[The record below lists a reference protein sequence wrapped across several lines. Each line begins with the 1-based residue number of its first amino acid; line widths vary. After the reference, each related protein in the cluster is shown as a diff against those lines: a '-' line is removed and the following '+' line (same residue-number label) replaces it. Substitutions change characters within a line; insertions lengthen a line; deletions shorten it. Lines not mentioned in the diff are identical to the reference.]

1 MTGDNAHAGG
11 ANGQPAAAPAAAP
24 PPVEPLKNPPKPPFA
39 LTVGIVGHRLK
50 QWHTKDAAGQ
60 PRLDVETLDKV
71 TGDIHVALEAIKT
84 AATQAYRK
92 HQSLFARHDPELT
105 LVSALADGADTFAA
119 KAGLALGYKLDAPL
133 PFARADYQDDF
144 STAAVDGRGPAPRQ
158 EFYTLLGRA
167 GSVLELPGR
176 RKTAADTEEQG
187 RLKENR
193 AYEAVGLTVLSQAD
207 ILLTVWDRGVSRGR
221 GGTAEMIAEAVRI
234 GIPIVVVDANGERP
248 IELCWRGLMPMPAPI
263 VALEDMPHAELGEG
277 IQRIIDELVRPP
289 RAPEQRSGLQH
300 WFGERFCRINVRL
313 GFPLLMSCLFTRWMR
328 RTDIFPNPP
337 DRLASDDYVNIAAP
351 TLGPGK
357 PGEIGWLA
365 NPYGWADAVAVY
377 CSQLFRSAFVMNFLF
392 AAAAVVVASY
402 SVATGETVR
411 WPAVI
416 EFFLIAFVVGN
427 TILGWVRRWH
437 PRWVEARE
445 LAERLR
451 AALPLWTLGLRP
463 AFFPGEEPTWTG
475 WYARA
480 VVRVQGLRAGVLGA
494 DGLAA
499 ERGVL
504 LTLLAG
510 QCGYN
515 HANAARMYKAD
526 RRLEYFG
533 LSMLFAT
540 VLVAFDHM
548 FRLGLVGWLL
558 GRWLPAPEATIW
570 LSVALPALATA
581 SYGIR
586 VIGDFDGAH
595 QRSERTYRKLDELV
609 GAVRQD
615 PADFGLLRARARS
628 AADAMLGDVAS
639 WRLSAESRGLA
650 IPG

>member
-1 MTGDNAHAGG
+1 MTGEDAYAGG
-11 ANGQPAAAPAAAP
+11 ASSQPTASAAAP
-24 PPVEPLKNPPKPPFA
+24 PPIATLKNPPKPHFA
-39 LTVGIVGHRLK
+39 FSVGIVGHRLK
-50 QWHTKDAAGQ
+50 QWYTKDAAGQ
-60 PRLDVETLDKV
+60 PQLLVETLDKV
-71 TGDIHVALEAIKT
+71 TGDIRLALEAIKG
-84 AATQAYRK
+84 AVAQAYQK

-105 LVSALADGADTFAA
+105 LVSALADGADSFAA
-119 KAGLALGYKLDAPL
+119 KAALALGYKLDAPL
-133 PFARADYQDDF
+133 PFARADYQNDF
-144 STAAVDGRGPAPRQ
+144 SVKTVDEHRPAPRQ
-158 EFYTLLGRA
+158 EFHTLLGQAR
-167 GSVLELPGR
+167 SVLELPGR

-187 RLKENR
+187 VLKENR

-207 ILLTVWDRGVSRGR
+207 ILVIVWDRGVSRGR
-221 GGTAEMIAEAVRI
+221 GGTAEMIGEAVRI
-234 GIPIVVVDANGERP
+234 GIPIVLVDANGERP
-248 IELCWRGLMPMPAPI
+248 IELCWRGLMPTPAPI
-263 VALEDMPHAELGEG
+263 VALEDMPHAELDEN
-277 IQRIIDELVRPP
+277 IQGVVDELVRAPG
-289 RAPEQRSGLQH
+289 APEQRSGLQR
-300 WFGERFCRINVRL
+300 WFGETFCSTNVRF
-313 GFPLLMSCLFTRWMR
+313 GFPLLMSLLFTRWMR
-328 RTDIFPNPP
+328 CTDIFPTPP
-337 DRLASDDYVNIAAP
+337 DQLANDDYIEIAAP
-351 TLGPGK
+351 ILSSGK

-365 NPYGWADAVAVY
+365 NPYGWADAVAIY
-377 CSQLFRSAFVMNFLF
+377 CSQLFRSAFVMNFVF
-392 AAAAVVVASY
+392 AAAAVVVASF
-402 SVATGETVR
+402 SVATREDVR

-427 TILGWVRRWH
+427 TILAWILHWH
-437 PRWVEARE
+437 PRWFEARE

-480 VVRVQGLRAGVLGA
+480 VVRAQGLRAGVLGA

-504 LTLLAG
+504 LTLLTR

-515 HANAARMYKAD
+515 HSNAARMFKVN

-548 FRLGLVGWLL
+548 SHLGLVGWLL
-558 GRWLPAPEATIW
+558 GRRLPAHEATIW
-570 LSVALPALATA
+570 LSAALPALATA

-586 VIGDFDGAH
+586 VIGDFEGAH
-595 QRSERTYRKLDELV
+595 QRGERTYRKLDELIC
-609 GAVRQD
+609 AVRQD
-615 PADFGLLRARARS
+615 PVDFGLLRARART